1 MAGTPY
7 IRFYGNDWTA
17 GTQSLSLEER
27 GALVTI
33 VALIASEGQAP
44 EYNLDRL
51 ARRFGCTRA
60 KTEKMILA
68 LCEAGKLRIENG
80 TLIQPRAMKE
90 TEIAQKTSEKQSENA
105 RARWSKPD
113 KKPKENNASSD
124 AMAMPRECQPEP
136 EPEPIDTNTNVFVE
150 RTSAQP
156 PNPEQPKRK
165 PSLRGS
171 ARGIRIPSNWAPTPI
186 DYAAASNEGLTSEE
200 INREAD
206 RFRDYWISATG
217 RTATKLD
224 WSATWRNWIRR
235 AADDKRKR
243 SGARPS
249 QQRGG
254 AEQTLSAFDRV
265 AESLGGNGIRPAAP
279 AQSDAFTIDGD
290 YIVPGPRTGTC

>member
-1 MAGTPY
+1 MSLPY
-7 IRFYGNDWTA
+7 FPMFPTDFEAKTSHLTLA
-17 GTQSLSLEER
+17 ED
-27 GALVTI
+27 GA
-33 VALIASEGQAP
+33 
-44 EYNLDRL
+44 YNRLLRL
-51 ARRFGCTRA
+51 AWMTPSCSIPADRAWVYRRLRA
-60 KTEKMILA
+60 HTEVDQA
-68 LCEAGKLRIENG
+68 VVEAVIEEFFETENG
-80 TLIQPRAMKE
+80 RL
-90 TEIAQKTSEKQSENA
+90 SNA
-105 RARWSKPD
+105 RLTREWLSANEAHARRKLAGE
-113 KKPKENNASSD
+113 KGGKAKALKTKEADNSNAT
-124 AMAMPRECQPEP
+124 AMLKQPEP

-156 PNPEQPKRK
+156 PNPEQPKHK
-165 PSLRGS
+165 PSSRGS